1 MASQTLMNLNI
12 KVVGPKNVVD
22 ATERHEI
29 ITFLKGKYVNAIDD
43 HNSKIESYLDCD
55 TTHGER
61 SWETSFDGRN
71 TRVNNETTNHFDS
84 GFDLFS
90 NKDTIVCAD
99 GYHMGFKH
107 DMCVQCAAYVNG
119 KPSPFYMYPRS
130 SIVKTPLRLAN
141 SVGIIDSGYRGNL
154 MGVFDVFPDTSISNY
169 TIESG
174 VRLLQICSPW
184 LGPIRVNLVD
194 ELDETSRGAGGFGS
208 TGR

>member
-1 MASQTLMNLNI
+1 MASQTVMKLNI
-12 KVVGPKNVVD
+12 KVVGPKNVLD

-29 ITFLKGKYVNAIDD
+29 ISFLKGKYVNAIDD
-43 HNSKIESYLDCD
+43 HNSTIQKYLNDSTTQREENWSTDHLHNMNNSES
-55 TTHGER
+55 H
-61 SWETSFDGRN
+61 
-71 TRVNNETTNHFDS
+71 HFDS

-90 NKDTIVCAD
+90 NKDVILCNS
-99 GYHMGFKH
+99 GYRMGFKH
-107 DMCVQCAAYVNG
+107 DMCVQCAAYVDG

-130 SIVKTPLRLAN
+130 SIVKTPLRLSN

-154 MGVFDVFPDTSISNY
+154 MGVFDVFPDPSTTDY

-184 LGPIRVNLVD
+184 LGPISVTLVD
-194 ELDETSRGAGGFGS
+194 GLDQTSRGSGGFGS